1 MSHSCPNSR
10 CRHPA
15 HGATTA
21 RPMVAPEEEPLATA
35 TATGQGPGS
44 DHASSPVDLDASI
57 PAGTSIL
64 RTLGIVGLEPIEPVI
79 LAALA
84 TEAPVL
90 LVGPHGTA
98 KSLLL
103 SRLCEA
109 LGLEWRHYNASLLN
123 YDDLVG
129 YPLPDGQGS
138 LRFIQTPASI
148 WQAEA
153 VFLDEISRSRV
164 DMQNRL
170 FPIIHERKVQGLPL
184 TRLRY
189 RWAAMNP
196 PTNRD
201 TLDDDPYVGSAR
213 LDDALADRF
222 PFIVGLPSFAELSS
236 SDRVAVIQQRL
247 EPVGPDTTQE
257 LRDRIAEIRDAIPVV
272 EATCGAHFAR
282 YVDAVGLLASDAG
295 WSLSG
300 RRATMLFW
308 NIVAVSAAIRPR
320 AGTSA
325 SAATWVALRSSIP
338 AAATGRGRIE
348 DAKLRVIHSEA
359 WHLADMD
366 LADPRRALLA
376 ERDPVRRSVLAVSLP
391 IDRQARS
398 ATVADALATLAPGER
413 HALALHLAGTDG
425 IDLYPA
431 VAEEV
436 ANLVAEA
443 TVPHACAVRVK
454 PGTPREQ
461 AGRRITAILDPSAK
475 EVMGAD
481 RAAFLGLLPKLFA
494 SGVLDTEA
502 DVTAC
507 VNRWRDAR
515 ARLGYAPPGA
525 TDRPRGRAGH
535 RREKGADDDD
545 AR

>member
-1 MSHSCPNSR
+1 M
-10 CRHPA
+10 
-15 HGATTA
+15 
-21 RPMVAPEEEPLATA
+21 ATA
-35 TATGQGPGS
+35 TASGGEPRS
-44 DHASSPVDLDASI
+44 NHASSPVNLDAPV

-64 RTLGIVGLEPIEPVI
+64 RALGVVGLEAIEPVI

-84 TEAPVL
+84 TEAPIL

-129 YPLPDGQGS
+129 YPLPDDKGS

-148 WQAEA
+148 WDAEA
-153 VFLDEISRSRV
+153 VFLDEISRCRV

-184 TRLRY
+184 KRLRY

-196 PTNRD
+196 PASRD
-201 TLDDDPYVGSAR
+201 ALDDDPYVGSAR

-222 PFIVGLPSFAELSS
+222 PLIVCLPSFAELSS
-236 SDRVAVIQQRL
+236 PDRLAVIRKTL
-247 EPVGPDTTQE
+247 EPVSPDTARE
-257 LRDRIAEIRDAIPVV
+257 LRDRIAAILHAIPVV

-282 YVDAVGLLASDAG
+282 YVDAVSLLAADAG
-295 WSLSG
+295 WSISG
-300 RRATMLFW
+300 RRATMLFG
-308 NIVAVSAAIRPR
+308 NIVAVSAAIRPS

-325 SAATWVALRSSIP
+325 SAATWVALRSSMP

-366 LADPRRALLA
+366 VADPRRALLA

-391 IDRQARS
+391 LDRQARS
-398 ATVADALATLAPGER
+398 ATIADALATLAPGGR

-443 TVPHACAVRVK
+443 TVPHACAVHVN
-454 PGTPREQ
+454 PGSPREQ
-461 AGRRITAILDPSAK
+461 AGTRITAILDPSAK
-475 EVMGAD
+475 EVTGAD
-481 RAAFLGLLPKLFA
+481 RAALLGLLPKLFA
-494 SGVLDTEA
+494 SGVLVTEA
-502 DVTAC
+502 DVKAC

-515 ARLGYAPPGA
+515 ARLGYEPPGA
-525 TDRPRGRAGH
+525 TGRPRERAG
-535 RREKGADDDD
+535 RRRGEGVSD
-545 AR
+545 ASTR